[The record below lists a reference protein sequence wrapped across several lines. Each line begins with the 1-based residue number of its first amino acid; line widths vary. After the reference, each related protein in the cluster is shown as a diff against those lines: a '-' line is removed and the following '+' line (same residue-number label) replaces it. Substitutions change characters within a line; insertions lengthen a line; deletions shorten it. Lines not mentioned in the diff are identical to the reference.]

1 MPHTIEKRRVFWS
14 VLIICAILAGVL
26 LLQTAQAQ
34 DGGTGAEPIQV
45 GVVVQGLDD
54 RPQTFCVTLDHENP
68 TGLDAI
74 QATGLDIMTSAGSQ
88 GTQLCKVDQVG
99 CTPPQE
105 SCFCQCE
112 GGSGAPCA
120 YWSYFHL
127 GEAGNWQYSP
137 VGPDSHS
144 VGQGAVEGW
153 WWRVGST
160 SAPLPV
166 IPFEAI
172 CSDSFPRTVTD
183 GLGRDVLIPA
193 PPQRIASVS
202 LGSDEILLD
211 LVGPDRMLGV
221 SYFAKDA
228 ALSNVTDRL
237 EGIEHTDLTGNPERT
252 ISLEADLVVM
262 AKYNDPAS
270 LDQLL
275 DADVPLF
282 VLADF
287 NSIDD
292 IRANIRLLG
301 QATGTEARA
310 ESLIEQ
316 MDTRLAAVQAT
327 TADREPVR
335 VLYYEPGGVT
345 YGPGSTVDEII
356 RLAGGTNVIAELDL
370 GPYPL
375 IGFETILTADPDVVL
390 LGGWLS
396 GVDDP

>member
-1 MPHTIEKRRVFWS
+1 MDE
-14 VLIICAILAGVL
+14 
-26 LLQTAQAQ
+26 
-34 DGGTGAEPIQV
+34 
-45 GVVVQGLDD
+45 
-54 RPQTFCVTLDHENP
+54 
-68 TGLDAI
+68 
-74 QATGLDIMTSAGSQ
+74 
-88 GTQLCKVDQVG
+88 VG

-120 YWSYFHL
+120 YWTYFHL
-127 GEAGNWQYSP
+127 GEGGNWQYSAAGADNYA
-137 VGPDSHS
+137 VAN
-144 VGQGAVEGW
+144 GAVEGW
-153 WWRVGST
+153 WWRVGSMST
-160 SAPLPV
+160 PLPV
-166 IPFEAI
+166 IPFETI
-172 CSDSFPRTVTD
+172 CAPSFPRTITD

-193 PPQRIASVS
+193 PPQRIASVT

-211 LVGPDRMLGV
+211 LVGPDRLLGV
-221 SYFAKDA
+221 SYFAEDA
-228 ALSNVTDRL
+228 ALSNITDRL
-237 EGIEHTDLTGNPERT
+237 EGIEHTDLLGNPERL

-262 AKYNDPAS
+262 AKYNDPAA

-275 DADVPLF
+275 DADVPVF

-287 NSIDD
+287 NTIDD

-310 ESLIEQ
+310 EAMIEQ
-316 MDTRLAAVQAT
+316 MDARLAAVQAK
-327 TADREPVR
+327 TADQEPVR

-356 RLAGGTNVIAELDL
+356 QLAGGTNVIAEMDL

-375 IGFETILTADPDVVL
+375 IGVETILTAEPDIVL

-396 GVDDP
+396 GVVDPVSWFTNDPALSGLRAVQNGRVYAIRDAHMTNVSHYIALGVEDVARALYPDVFSEDGS